1 METDTFPPEQRSLR
15 RWSLPATNCDFHGW
29 TDDELQY
36 FIHNNEFPPRIK
48 MLLGTLF
55 SDPVQSE
62 IKKESSAESRIA
74 APGQSEGDDF
84 PPRSF

>member
-1 METDTFPPEQRSLR
+1 MAA
-15 RWSLPATNCDFHGW
+15 WSKLAEIFMLLPRQTKDLNDFHGW